1 MTRLLD
7 RRAHSWRRWR
17 PTTLQTSSPWRWMY
31 VTRRTRGF
39 MSRWVKNLI
48 SEELRN
54 WQSRY
59 LFFYGFW
66 VDCRPLKSTL
76 RGSNLRSLRHQ
87 KGRKSRL
94 LVWDFKA
101 AVWSGGQEEVHWG
114 RSVSLRCP
122 WHLEEGLHTRCA
134 HGCPVLVISQPEHHS
149 GSSLLRGS
157 VPSDVHL
164 PAQPLHL
171 RPGWASLFIPPWC
184 PLEHPHHV
192 GQRCTPYGMETPF
205 CCSVIVLV
213 LLSAHI
219 HLWCFLLQ
227 RRNRPTF
234 MEPILFIWLWR
245 TGGPR
250 TASSCSTA
258 TPWVSLLEA
267 ASQIQKWDWLQITT
281 WSNGLRTAAD
291 EQFNHGFSLILS
303 TFLWLLSQN
312 IWTCVFVVNLCR
324 CEPPA
329 CSSPHLAHYWRHLW
343 LLRVP
348 WSWSG
353 FSDWTV
359 CGSRRSVWGG
369 GVCVSFRCRNVSCD
383 SFKRVHRLPDD
394 AHLLGFGLP
403 PLSVGL
409 RG

>member
-1 MTRLLD
+1 
-7 RRAHSWRRWR
+7 
-17 PTTLQTSSPWRWMY
+17 
-31 VTRRTRGF
+31 

-48 SEELRN
+48 SEESCN
-54 WQSRY
+54 WQSRD
-59 LFFYGFW
+59 LFSYGFW
-66 VDCRPLKSTL
+66 VDCRPIKSAL
-76 RGSNLRSLRHQ
+76 WGSNLCSLRHQ

-94 LVWDFKA
+94 LGWDFKA

-122 WHLEEGLHTRCA
+122 WHLEEDLDTRCA
-134 HGCPVLVISQPEHHS
+134 HWCPVMVISQPEHHS
-149 GSSLLRGS
+149 GPSLLRGS
-157 VPSDVHL
+157 VPPDVHL

-171 RPGWASLFIPPWC
+171 RPGWASLFIRPWC

-205 CCSVIVLV
+205 RCSVTVLV
-213 LLSAHI
+213 LLSTRI
-219 HLWCFLLQ
+219 HLCFLLQ

-234 MEPILFIWLWR
+234 TEPILFIWLWR
-245 TGGPR
+245 TRGPR

-258 TPWVSLLEA
+258 TRLVRLPLKYRSETDFRPRHEATACGQLLM
-267 ASQIQKWDWLQITT
+267 S
-281 WSNGLRTAAD
+281 
-291 EQFNHGFSLILS
+291 SLIMVLAWYS
-303 TFLWLLSQN
+303 ASAAVVPKHLDLCVRSEPAVLLH
-312 IWTCVFVVNLCR
+312 R
-324 CEPPA
+324 RKPPA

-369 GVCVSFRCRNVSCD
+369 GGVCFSFRCRNVSCD